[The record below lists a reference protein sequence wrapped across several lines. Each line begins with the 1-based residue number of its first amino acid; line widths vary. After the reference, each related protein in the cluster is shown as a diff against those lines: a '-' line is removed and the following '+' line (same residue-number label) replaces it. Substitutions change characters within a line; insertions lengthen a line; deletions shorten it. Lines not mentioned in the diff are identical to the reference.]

1 MILET
6 VAFIVVV
13 VVLFGLGSYVVRT
26 SDRRIDYID
35 KERTKHDRDF
45 YKWM

>member
-13 VVLFGLGSYVVRT
+13 VVLFGFGAYVVRT

-35 KERTKHDRDF
+35 KERTKRDRDF

>member
-13 VVLFGLGSYVVRT
+13 VVLFGFGAYVVRT
-26 SDRRIDYID
+26 SDRRIDYILD
-35 KERTKHDRDF
+35 LKENKTLNLHLRN
-45 YKWM
+45 

>member
-1 MILET
+1 MIVET
-6 VAFIVVV
+6 VAFIVIV
-13 VVLFGLGSYVVRT
+13 VVLFGLGSYVVCT

-35 KERTKHDRDF
+35 KERTKRDRDF